1 MWKCLQN
8 LSLLEINSIISSDSK
23 LGSIDESLNRT
34 SKSILSSSYKRSIKV
49 SFFLNF
55 KNFLP
60 KSPKFIPVRT
70 TSLMFFSK
78 IELTLFKTD

>member
-34 SKSILSSSYKRSIKV
+34 SKSIATTAADDVSKTSRS
-49 SFFLNF
+49 NQ
-55 KNFLP
+55 
-60 KSPKFIPVRT
+60 
-70 TSLMFFSK
+70 
-78 IELTLFKTD
+78 